1 MLPVSLDCVV
11 FLLCLSS
18 SCVLYVASFSALF
31 IFDRPFGILLRLFD
45 KKKHIFD
52 LVDKLRWNDAVK
64 TKDNNLRL

>member
-1 MLPVSLDCVV
+1 MIQP
-11 FLLCLSS
+11 
-18 SCVLYVASFSALF
+18 AFSALF

-45 KKKHIFD
+45 IKKHIFD